1 MRLAP
6 VSSTVS
12 RIVGSPRDPTNSP
25 TSIWTVLGLAA
36 ALVVLGGTAVA
47 VLYADK
53 SILAYNDAFGHMKIA
68 RFVINGFQPGLAQLG
83 GVWLPVQH
91 LLMVPLIWN
100 DWAFKS
106 GIAGSVP
113 SVAGFVATGM
123 FVYFLTFRITHQP
136 LAGLVALIVLASNPN
151 MLYMQSI
158 PMQDM
163 VLLPFVVGGTYFLVK
178 WAAEP
183 ERLGYLV
190 LAGAMAFLASLTR
203 VEGWGFAAAGVVVVA
218 YVVARR
224 RMGADSVQ
232 AYSLSYG
239 FLAFYGIGLWLLW
252 GYLILGDA
260 LYFRHAEFSTEG
272 INATLREFILHTDR
286 TPAAKGDI
294 VIAVGD
300 ALRAGI
306 WNAGP
311 VITVL
316 GGAGLLFWLFRERL
330 KPSQLPVLLLGA
342 PLAMLAVSM
351 FTGDTFL
358 LLPDRDDQ
366 SHNIR
371 YGLVMLPAVAVYVGY
386 LSKTHNLVKV
396 AVVAL
401 ALTQA
406 VWLIGGNNV
415 VTHVDATRGLGGG
428 GILKLS
434 EGGDQTSWQASQPT
448 IQWFEHNYD
457 TGNILIDSSGNNH
470 VFFSS
475 IPTDMFLH
483 EGVYR
488 TWKAALADPAKYVD
502 WIYMRPSE
510 TFKDRVWDALQD
522 SSKLSGFVKVY
533 ELDGVSI
540 YVSRAHYDEWMSSRQ
555 HSDSG

>member
-6 VSSTVS
+6 VSSAAS
-12 RIVGSPRDPTNSP
+12 RIASSPRDPYSGP
-25 TSIWTVLGLAA
+25 TSIWTALGLAA
-36 ALVVLGGTAVA
+36 VLAIIGGLTVA
-47 VLYADK
+47 VVYADK

-68 RFVINGFQPGLAQLG
+68 RFVVAGFQPGLAQLG

-100 DWAFKS
+100 DWAFRS
-106 GIAGSVP
+106 GIAGSIP
-113 SVAGFVATGM
+113 SVAAFVTTGM
-123 FVYFLTFRITHQP
+123 FIYFLTFRITHQP

-151 MLYMQSI
+151 ILYMQAI

-178 WAAEP
+178 WATEP

-224 RMGADSVQ
+224 RMGTDSIQ

-272 INATLREFILHTDR
+272 INAALRQFILQTER
-286 TPAAKGDI
+286 SPAAEGDV

-300 ALRAGI
+300 ALRSGV

-311 VITVL
+311 VAAVL
-316 GGAGLLFWLFRERL
+316 GGAGLLFWLLRERL
-330 KPSQLPVLLLGA
+330 KPPQLPVLLLGA

-351 FTGDTFL
+351 YTGDTFL

-371 YGLVMLPAVAVYVGY
+371 YGLVMLPAVAVYAGY
-386 LSKTHNLVKV
+386 LSKTHNVVKI

-401 ALTQA
+401 ALAQA
-406 VWLIGGNNV
+406 VWLIGGNSV
-415 VTHVDATRGLGGG
+415 VTYVEATRALGGG
-428 GILKLS
+428 GVLKLS
-434 EGGDQTSWQASQPT
+434 DGGDQTSWQASQPT
-448 IQWFEHNYD
+448 IQWFDRHYD
-457 TGNILIDSSGNNH
+457 SGLVLIDSSGNNH

-475 IPTDMFLH
+475 IPTNRFLH
-483 EGVYR
+483 EGVYK
-488 TWKAALADPAKYVD
+488 TWRAALADPAGYVD

-510 TFKDRVWDALQD
+510 TFKDRVWDALQGSD
-522 SSKLSGFVKVY
+522 KLSAFVKVY

-540 YVSRAHYDEWMSSRQ
+540 YVSRAHYGEWMRSRQ
-555 HSDSG
+555 QPDSG